1 MAKGSPN
8 GPILLLAAAGGG
20 LYYAKR
26 KGLLQ
31 KWFKNVP
38 LQERVSEAQLHIK
51 LDGFHANTDGTVMA
65 DITMQNPSSI
75 PLQVQS
81 ILGNIVVAGKI
92 VGQVKMFGDTVVRP
106 NDESTLPVNVRV
118 MPQAIA
124 LFRRRGQ
131 AVAFQG
137 EININNIV
145 RPLTM
150 QYTL

>member
-1 MAKGSPN
+1 MAKGSPY

-51 LDGFHANTDGTVMA
+51 LDGFHA
-65 DITMQNPSSI
+65 
-75 PLQVQS
+75 
-81 ILGNIVVAGKI
+81 NIVVAGKI